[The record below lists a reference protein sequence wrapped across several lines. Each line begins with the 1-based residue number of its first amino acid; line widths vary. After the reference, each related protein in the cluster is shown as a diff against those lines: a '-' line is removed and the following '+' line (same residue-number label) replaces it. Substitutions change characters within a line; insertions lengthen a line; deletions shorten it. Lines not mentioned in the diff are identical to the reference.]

1 LEALQARVARAGA
14 EDVFNFDLE
23 FLSDAKLAEYLA
35 AAGIVV
41 FPYRE
46 IDGSGAL
53 SHAIRFEKPIVA
65 SRVGGF
71 AEAPFR
77 DYIELVPPEDASAL
91 AATLTGLLDA
101 PSRLQY
107 LEQQTRILQSKLPSW
122 VDYALAC
129 RNAYREVMPKRK
141 S

>member
-1 LEALQARVARAGA
+1 
-14 EDVFNFDLE
+14 
-23 FLSDAKLAEYLA
+23 
-35 AAGIVV
+35 V

-53 SHAIRFEKPIVA
+53 SHAIRFEKAIVA

-77 DYIELVPPEDASAL
+77 DYIELVPPEDAGAL

-101 PSRLQY
+101 PTRLRG
-107 LEQQTRILQSKLPSW
+107 LEQQTRILRSLLPSW
-122 VDYALAC
+122 IDYALAC
-129 RNAYREVMPKRK
+129 RNAYREIMLQRK
-141 S
+141 SPG